1 MKQLTIATLLL
12 IAVCITF
19 STVSNQINVLTTK
32 DQQIKILK
40 EMLKESNDREREYIK
55 ALGVTLEDV
64 EKEIEQNEQTYNVLQ
79 RSLQDRQKRI

>member
-1 MKQLTIATLLL
+1 MKQLIIATLIL
-12 IAVCITF
+12 IAACITF

-64 EKEIEQNEQTYNVLQ
+64 EKEI
-79 RSLQDRQKRI
+79 D